1 MAAQEASLDQQW
13 REHVDRVL
21 LDPAR
26 LFVMAALVV
35 SPDFYRLGYLS
46 KCSGVT
52 RNVLARHTRKLRL
65 AGYVES
71 RRGAYQQLWVRATS
85 LGQERFSRHMTAMD
99 ETVSQ
104 AREFGRAA
112 RS

>member
-1 MAAQEASLDQQW
+1 MAAREASLDQQW
-13 REHVDRVL
+13 REHVVRVL
-21 LDPAR
+21 LDPAC

-46 KCSGVT
+46 DCSGVT
-52 RNVLARHTRKLRL
+52 RTVLARHVRKLRY
-65 AGYVES
+65 AGYIET
-71 RRGAYQQLWVRATS
+71 RRGAYQQLWMRVTP
-85 LGQERFSRHMTAMD
+85 LGQERFRRHMAAME

-104 AREFGRAA
+104 ARNFGRAA